1 MADPIEHAPEVMK
14 KAPPYHV
21 PELPDYETVRKVASQ
36 EAIEKGEKEREE
48 QAAIAEAQLEEALKT
63 A

>member
-1 MADPIEHAPEVMK
+1 MADPIEYAPEVMK

-21 PELPDYETVRKVASQ
+21 PELPDYEKVRKVKAK
-36 EAIEKGEKEREE
+36 EAVDNAEAERKK
-48 QAAIAEAQLEEALKT
+48 QAAIAEVELEEALKT